1 MELLAPQSAEGSGWT
16 RISADLSAY
25 KGKTILLSLVPVVNG
40 VSAIQVDQLIV
51 TMDGSTAVDTPT
63 LNVETVLYPNPA
75 KEFITVQTREGS
87 TIELF
92 TLDGARV
99 AVSKA
104 ISGTTSIAVSQLPAG
119 TYMARITDKDG
130 NSVSRPVLVQ

>member
-1 MELLAPQSAEGSGWT
+1 
-16 RISADLSAY
+16 
-25 KGKTILLSLVPVVNG
+25 
-40 VSAIQVDQLIV
+40 
-51 TMDGSTAVDTPT
+51 MDGSTAVDTPT

-119 TYMARITDKDG
+119 TYMARVTDKDG